1 MQYEFMK
8 TLSRLVCHCPAAARP
23 LGGVVGQAAYLAVN
37 KRRRRTAEDSI
48 RRSLAVDAATARRIF
63 RRSMTRFGPML
74 MEVLAL
80 PRLCRQGVRG
90 VVRFAGE
97 ENLADALA
105 EGKGVIL
112 ATAHTGNWELQGAAL
127 AQSGF
132 PLAVVVQRQKNT
144 AMDRFINEYRT
155 LAGMRVIYK
164 RQVLEMVRA
173 LKSGQVLGLLM
184 DQDAHEDGVFVDFFG
199 RPASTP
205 AGAAVL
211 ARLTGAPI
219 VPSFITAHGYWRH
232 TVIIHPPLH
241 MKKTADKDADIW
253 RVTQHLT
260 KIIETHVRQYPEEW
274 FWAHY
279 RWKTSPQ
286 AVRNAAATTKDVV
299 S

>member
-1 MQYEFMK
+1 MQYQLIK
-8 TLSRLVCHCPAAARP
+8 ALSRAVCRCPVLGLP
-23 LGGVVGQAAYLAVN
+23 LSGLVGQVAYRVVN

-48 RRSLAVDAATARRIF
+48 RRGLAVDGVAARRIF
-63 RRSMTRFGPML
+63 KRSMTRFGPMFV
-74 MEVLAL
+74 EVLSL
-80 PRLCRQGVRG
+80 PRLCRQGVNG
-90 VVRFAGE
+90 AVRFAGE

-105 EGKGVIL
+105 EGKGVVL

-132 PLAVVVQRQKNT
+132 PMAVVVQRQKNT

-155 LAGMRVIYK
+155 LAGMRIIYK
-164 RQVLEMVRA
+164 HQILEMARA

-184 DQDAHEDGVFVDFFG
+184 DQDAHKDGVFVDFFG

-205 AGAAVL
+205 GGAAVL

-232 TVIIHPPLH
+232 TVIVYPPLH
-241 MKKTADKDADIW
+241 VQKTADKEADIR
-253 RVTQHLT
+253 RVTQRLT

-279 RWKTSPQ
+279 RWKTPPPADWS
-286 AVRNAAATTKDVV
+286 AADALLH
-299 S
+299 